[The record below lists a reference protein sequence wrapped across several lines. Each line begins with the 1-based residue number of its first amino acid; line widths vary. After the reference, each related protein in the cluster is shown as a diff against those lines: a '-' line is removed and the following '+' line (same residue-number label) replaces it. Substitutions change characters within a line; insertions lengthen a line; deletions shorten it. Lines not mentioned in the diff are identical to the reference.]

1 MDKNIFRK
9 TEATL
14 YGYNE
19 LVSKIKCLEL
29 EIDDI
34 ENSYSGC
41 GAIGYEEKTGS
52 TNKFNSSVENEII
65 EKERIINNLKRDL
78 YSKKILKEKIDSTIE
93 RMNDSERKLVELRYT
108 NRNTLSWDQ
117 VGYILGFNPDY
128 CRQKLRRK
136 IINKISDT
144 IFVNPYKQEK
154 LKL

>member
-1 MDKNIFRK
+1 M
-9 TEATL
+9 
-14 YGYNE
+14 
-19 LVSKIKCLEL
+19 
-29 EIDDI
+29 
-34 ENSYSGC
+34 
-41 GAIGYEEKTGS
+41 
-52 TNKFNSSVENEII
+52 
-65 EKERIINNLKRDL
+65 

-117 VGYILGFNPDY
+117 IGYILGFSPDY